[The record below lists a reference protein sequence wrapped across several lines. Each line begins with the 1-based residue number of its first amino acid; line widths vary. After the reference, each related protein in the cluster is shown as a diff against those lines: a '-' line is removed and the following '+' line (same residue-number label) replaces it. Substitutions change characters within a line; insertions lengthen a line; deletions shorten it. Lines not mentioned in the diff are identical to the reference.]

1 MINSGIYNYIDVL
14 DKGADACWT
23 RNEVISNNIANV
35 YTPNYKRKDVAFNA
49 YLEEAMVGSGNLDGK
64 ISRINTRLE
73 EINCSV
79 YTDNVNLSY
88 RIDGNNVD
96 ISAENAYLAENQIR
110 YNALIDSMNQEFTR
124 IRTAIGS
131 R

>member
-35 YTPNYKRKDVAFNA
+35 DTPNYKRKDVAFNA

-79 YTDNVNLSY
+79 LMVIMWIFPQ
-88 RIDGNNVD
+88 RMHI
-96 ISAENAYLAENQIR
+96 
-110 YNALIDSMNQEFTR
+110 
-124 IRTAIGS
+124 
-131 R
+131 